1 MVTLTATSAA
11 NSSFTGWTGCD
22 SVLDGKC
29 TIKMTSGRA
38 VTAEFFDD
46 GDGVP
51 PGVEDGGPNGGDGN
65 DDGTSDSLQGDVTT
79 LKTADGLNYATVSNT
94 NGAGQTNVQA
104 VDPPADAPS
113 GIVFPYGMF
122 EFTVTGIEEGGTVH
136 MEVYVPYDPVITGY
150 WKKNV
155 NTGQSLNKRDKTR
168 NKH

>member
-1 MVTLTATSAA
+1 M
-11 NSSFTGWTGCD
+11 TGVQTCALPI
-22 SVLDGKC
+22 S
-29 TIKMTSGRA
+29 
-38 VTAEFFDD
+38 
-46 GDGVP
+46 
-51 PGVEDGGPNGGDGN
+51 
-65 DDGTSDSLQGDVTT
+65 
-79 LKTADGLNYATVSNT
+79 VSNT

-155 NTGQSLNKRDKTR
+155 NTGQWEDIAQSVTKVGNQMRITFNLTDGGDYDEDVVSGQITDQGGPGGPETVKAVPTMTEWGMIVFILLAGLMGVFYMRR
-168 NKH
+168 RAYSA